1 MKGLLLGAVASLCAG
16 TLPAAV
22 SFCEPCPVPGVR
34 SLSHKADVEVRL
46 DAAQTVTVTC
56 PDAAAADWTRDHVK
70 RWFLMAPKVVADR
83 TMPAAW
89 ALGDEGYRL
98 TAKPEGIALAAKT
111 LAGVRHALQTL
122 RQVAERD
129 SSGYAVAA
137 FRLPKLAIDDAPALA
152 FRGLHLCWF
161 PEMSV
166 ELVER
171 EIRVAAALKYNV
183 VVLESWGV
191 FRSDA
196 HPWFGWADGP
206 MTKPVVRHLV
216 EVSRDLG
223 VTLVPQLNAWGHA
236 AAARSCTGKHAA
248 LDFAPERQTL
258 FEPGGGAGG
267 STSSAWN
274 WCLTNPAALETVREL
289 IVEMHEAFGNPP
301 YFHIGCDEATG
312 PCCASCRAVPY
323 AQLVSDHIAAICA
336 LLKKRGARAMMWH
349 DMLIRAGD
357 ARWKG
362 FYANGSEETAK
373 LPQLLPK
380 DVIVCDWYYG
390 NDPGGGMDPKKRKSE
405 TGRYP
410 TLDYFAKECGFATLT
425 CPWEEPSGI
434 RAQAKYAREGGL
446 FGVLETTWHHFG
458 GTRFPQMVMTAAC
471 GAWGGDEK
479 GMTNGRYATLWRQC
493 GWDMGPEKGGY
504 RETGWYDT
512 QVTREILSR

>member
-70 RWFLMAPKVVADR
+70 RWFLVAPKVVADR

-137 FRLPKLAIDDAPALA
+137 FRLPELAIEDAPALA

-216 EVSRDLG
+216 EVARDLG

-236 AAARSCTGKHAA
+236 AAARSCTGKHAS
-248 LDFAPERQTL
+248 LDFAPDLRRRRRERVSGSSL
-258 FEPGGGAGG
+258 AGLLTTAG
-267 STSSAWN
+267 SSVSA
-274 WCLTNPAALETVREL
+274 LRRIT
-289 IVEMHEAFGNPP
+289 
-301 YFHIGCDEATG
+301 TG
-312 PCCASCRAVPY
+312 
-323 AQLVSDHIAAICA
+323 
-336 LLKKRGARAMMWH
+336 
-349 DMLIRAGD
+349 
-357 ARWKG
+357 
-362 FYANGSEETAK
+362 
-373 LPQLLPK
+373 
-380 DVIVCDWYYG
+380 
-390 NDPGGGMDPKKRKSE
+390 
-405 TGRYP
+405 
-410 TLDYFAKECGFATLT
+410 
-425 CPWEEPSGI
+425 
-434 RAQAKYAREGGL
+434 
-446 FGVLETTWHHFG
+446 
-458 GTRFPQMVMTAAC
+458 
-471 GAWGGDEK
+471 
-479 GMTNGRYATLWRQC
+479 
-493 GWDMGPEKGGY
+493 
-504 RETGWYDT
+504 
-512 QVTREILSR
+512 SR